1 MRWDNHESH
10 IEIYLPK
17 EFSFAECMVFLG
29 RSQEEVLHRLKDGF
43 LYKLLL
49 IEEEMILVK
58 ISEADGI
65 LKVELPLDLDAPSI
79 AKREQV
85 VTYLEEWFDLHSDL
99 DKFYIMANRDLVLKG
114 LVKKYSGLRM
124 IGIPDLFEAFTWAI
138 MGQQINLSFAY
149 LLKKRFVERYGRNL
163 TFEGE
168 TYWIY
173 PTSEVIANVNIED
186 LRNLQ
191 FTTRKAEYIIGLA
204 KTMVNDDMTKEQL
217 KKLEY
222 HDLHTQLLKI
232 RGVGA
237 WTADYVI
244 MKCLHQNSAF
254 PIADVGLHNAL
265 KFQLGLEQK
274 PTIHEIKALAA
285 NWEGWQAYATFYL
298 WRSLY
303 D

>member
-1 MRWDNHESH
+1 MRWGDHGSH
-10 IEIYLPK
+10 IEIYPPQ

-49 IEEEMILVK
+49 IENEMILVK
-58 ISEADGI
+58 ISESNGN
-65 LKVELPLDLDAPSI
+65 LKVEFPLDGETLSL
-79 AKREQV
+79 AKCEQV
-85 VTYLEEWFDLHSDL
+85 VTYIEEWFDLHTAL
-99 DKFYIMANRDLVLKG
+99 DKFYHMANEDRVLKG
-114 LVKKYSGLRM
+114 IVNKYYGLRK
-124 IGIPDLFEAFTWAI
+124 IGIPDLFEALTWAI

-149 LLKKRFVERYGRNL
+149 LLKKRFVERYGRSL
-163 TFEGE
+163 MFEGE

-173 PTSEVIANVNIED
+173 PTSVEIANLNVED

-204 KTMVNDDMTKEQL
+204 KTLETDDMTKERL

-254 PIADVGLHNAL
+254 PVADVGLHNAL
-265 KFQLGLEQK
+265 KFQLGLKQK
-274 PTIHEIKALAA
+274 PTIHEIKALAT

>member
-99 DKFYIMANRDLVLKG
+99 DKFYIMANRDRVLKG

-149 LLKKRFVERYGRNL
+149 LLKKRFVERYGRSL

-204 KTMVNDDMTKEQL
+204 KTMVNDDMTKERL

-222 HDLHTQLLKI
+222 HVLHTQLLKI

-285 NWEGWQAYATFYL
+285 NWERWQAYATFYL

>member
-1 MRWDNHESH
+1 MRWGNHGSH
-10 IEIYLPK
+10 IEIYPPQ

-49 IEEEMILVK
+49 IGDEMILVK
-58 ISEADGI
+58 ISEANGN
-65 LKVELPLDLDAPSI
+65 LKVEFPLDVDALSL

-85 VTYLEEWFDLHSDL
+85 VTYIEEWFDLHTAL
-99 DKFYIMANRDLVLKG
+99 DKFYQVANGDRILKG
-114 LVKKYSGLRM
+114 IAQKYYGLRM
-124 IGIPDLFEAFTWAI
+124 IGIPDLFEALTWAI

-149 LLKKRFVERYGRNL
+149 LLKKRFVERYGRSL
-163 TFEGE
+163 TFDGE

-173 PTSEVIANVNIED
+173 PTSEEIANVDVED

-191 FTTRKAEYIIGLA
+191 ITTRKAEYIIGIA
-204 KTMVNDDMTKEQL
+204 KTMVNGEMTKEGL

-222 HDLHTQLLKI
+222 HELYTQLLKI

-274 PTIHEIKALAA
+274 PSIDEIKALSA

>member
-1 MRWDNHESH
+1 MRWVNHESY
-10 IEIYLPK
+10 IEIYPPR

-58 ISEADGI
+58 IFEADRI
-65 LKVELPLDLDAPSI
+65 LKVEFPIDAPSI
-79 AKREQV
+79 DNRVQV
-85 VTYLEEWFDLHSDL
+85 VAYIEEWFDLHSDL
-99 DKFYIMANRDLVLKG
+99 DKFYQMANEDQVLKG
-114 LVKKYSGLRM
+114 IAQKYYGLRM
-124 IGIPDLFEAFTWAI
+124 IGIPDLFEALTWAI

-149 LLKKRFVERYGRNL
+149 LLKKRFVEEYGKSL

-173 PTSEVIANVNIED
+173 PTYEDIANVNVED

-191 FTTRKAEYIIGLA
+191 FTTRKAEYIIGIA
-204 KTMVNDDMTKEQL
+204 KTMVNNEMTKEGL
-217 KKLEY
+217 KKKDY
-222 HDLHTQLLKI
+222 HDLHTQLMKI